1 MSQLKAAFL
10 DYASLDQ
17 NDLDFRPL
25 NAAFSELQLYD
36 ATSSDQVLTRLTNVE
51 VAIVNKVVLS
61 AETIQQLP
69 KLKLILISATGTN
82 NVDLKAAPLDCISPH
97 WLPVPASVP
106 THAVPPMPCRTLDSY
121 TPQCPALV
129 QLLDRHCWYLW
140 QKLKSV

>member
-69 KLKLILISATGTN
+69 KLKLILISA
-82 NVDLKAAPLDCISPH
+82 
-97 WLPVPASVP
+97 
-106 THAVPPMPCRTLDSY
+106 
-121 TPQCPALV
+121 
-129 QLLDRHCWYLW
+129 RH
-140 QKLKSV
+140 